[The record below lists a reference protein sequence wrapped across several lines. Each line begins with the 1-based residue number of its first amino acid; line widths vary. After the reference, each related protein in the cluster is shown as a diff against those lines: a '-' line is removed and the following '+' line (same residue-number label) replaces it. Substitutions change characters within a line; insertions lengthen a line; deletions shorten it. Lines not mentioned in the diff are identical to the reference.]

1 MKALKY
7 TPMVALKQRA
17 VGALL
22 NEAVTLL
29 VEALAKQGE
38 DVPADIIRRDLW
50 EFAVFSTRVQ
60 FEVDEIDFELIKAN
74 DSAEVVAAK
83 YLVFLASQ
91 RSALIT
97 QGWAAIGLMD
107 SDLPGDVTSAPD
119 SGAETDKSK

>member
-17 VGALL
+17 IGALL

-38 DVPADIIRRDLW
+38 DIPADIIRRDLW
-50 EFAVFSTRVQ
+50 EFAVFSTRAQ
-60 FEVDEIDFELIKAN
+60 FEAGEIDFEIAKAN
-74 DSAEVVAAK
+74 DSAEAVAAK
-83 YLVFLASQ
+83 YLAFLASQ

-97 QGWAAIGLMD
+97 QSWTAISLLD
-107 SDLPGDVTSAPD
+107 SDLPSDVTSAPD
-119 SGAETDKSK
+119 SSTETDKSK